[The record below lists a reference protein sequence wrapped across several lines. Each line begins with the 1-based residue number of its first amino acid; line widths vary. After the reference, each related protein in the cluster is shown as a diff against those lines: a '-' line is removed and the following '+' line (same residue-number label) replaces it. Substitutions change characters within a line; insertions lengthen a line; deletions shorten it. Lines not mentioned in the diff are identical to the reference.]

1 MAIYLSNRDGGKTDE
16 QGHYKFQ
23 TNAFTG
29 NVLDGGLLVTQNS
42 PLAMNVKVSGGDA
55 RIPYS
60 DYAYTAWI
68 PAGAPETVTVTT
80 ANPSNPRIDR
90 LVMYVDRG
98 ATPSS
103 ATANNPTLCKLMLVA
118 GTPAGSPSRPSNG
131 TVDTAVS
138 NNPYIDLADI
148 RVNAGVTQIT
158 DADITDTRVLVG
170 APIADGSVTA
180 PKIDFGGAGSGVWWE
195 EIGRTTLASAGD
207 TISVQNLPAFK
218 YLKVYVFIINSGSVS
233 EALRFNNDSGNN
245 YSTRSSTNGG
255 ADSTVTSSAQVL
267 YIGGSSYSRMAT
279 IDIINT
285 VAQEKSLQ
293 LFQNRAD
300 TAGAATAPSRIELVA
315 KWANTAAQIN
325 RIDILNNVGATG
337 TGDFAIGSEVI
348 VLGHN

>member
-68 PAGAPETVTVTT
+68 PAGSPETVTVTT

-158 DADITDTRVLVG
+158 NANITDTRSMLSSVLKNG
-170 APIADGSVTA
+170 AVDRT
-180 PKIDFGGAGSGVWWE
+180 KIDIGSSQMPTPTITVKPYCSFTTTGKSIVHATVSGRTAGSG
-195 EIGRTTLASAGD
+195 TCASYTLGF
-207 TISVQNLPAFK
+207 T
-218 YLKVYVFIINSGSVS
+218 SGSPTS
-233 EALRFNNDSGNN
+233 SRANSSSQDQPFRFI
-245 YSTRSSTNGG
+245 SSTLNAIVPAG
-255 ADSTVTSSAQVL
+255 TYT
-267 YIGGSSYSRMAT
+267 ITTSYSGPSTDQNSM
-279 IDIINT
+279 T
-285 VAQEKSLQ
+285 VLVTPV
-293 LFQNRAD
+293 AD
-300 TAGAATAPSRIELVA
+300 
-315 KWANTAAQIN
+315 
-325 RIDILNNVGATG
+325 
-337 TGDFAIGSEVI
+337 
-348 VLGHN
+348 

>member
-68 PAGAPETVTVTT
+68 PAGSPETVTVTT

-98 ATPSS
+98 ETPSS

-170 APIADGSVTA
+170 APIADGSVTST
-180 PKIDFGGAGSGVWWE
+180 KIDFGGAGSGIWWE
-195 EIGRTTLASAGD
+195 EISRVTVSSGTVLD
-207 TISVQNLPAFK
+207 TGTIPARK
-218 YLKVYVFIINSGSVS
+218 YLKLMLVDTGAGANGTDAVFNSDTGANYAYARTLNGSAFLNNTSKTSLEIMGNYSGMQFATVEIINIAAIEKVLQCTWISGPQ
-233 EALRFNNDSGNN
+233 AG
-245 YSTRSSTNGG
+245 TRNS
-255 ADSTVTSSAQVL
+255 AAQVPSHGE
-267 YIGGSSYSRMAT
+267 YSGKWVNTSTQITRIECTRRGGSFA
-279 IDIINT
+279 
-285 VAQEKSLQ
+285 
-293 LFQNRAD
+293 
-300 TAGAATAPSRIELVA
+300 AGSELV
-315 KWANTAAQIN
+315 
-325 RIDILNNVGATG
+325 
-337 TGDFAIGSEVI
+337 
-348 VLGHN
+348 VLGHD

>member
-98 ATPSS
+98 ETPSS

-170 APIADGSVTA
+170 APIANGSVTA

-195 EIGRTTLASAGD
+195 EIGRTTLTVAGD
-207 TISVQNLPAFK
+207 TITVSGLPARN
-218 YLKVYVFIINSGSVS
+218 YLTIIFRAEDTGGTIGGSI
-233 EALRFNNDSGNN
+233 RFNNDSGTN
-245 YSTRSSTNGG
+245 YAER
-255 ADSTVTSSAQVL
+255 
-267 YIGGSSYSRMAT
+267 YSVGNA
-279 IDIINT
+279 
-285 VAQEKSLQ
+285 
-293 LFQNRAD
+293 AD
-300 TAGAATAPSRIELVA
+300 TTATSQTSALFRGGTGAYPQHAVGTVRNLAAEEKVQYWWGVNPNTDGAGNIPGRVEGVM
-315 KWANTAAQIN
+315 KWANKVNQIS
-325 RIDILNNVGATG
+325 RVDVINNGA
-337 TGDFAIGSEVI
+337 GDFAIGSEVI
-348 VLGHN
+348 VLGHD

>member
-68 PAGAPETVTVTT
+68 PAGSPETVTVTT

-103 ATANNPTLCKLMLVA
+103 VTANNPTLCKLMLVA

-138 NNPYIDLADI
+138 SNPYIDLADI
-148 RVNAGVTQIT
+148 LVGAGVTQIT
-158 DADITDTRVLVG
+158 NANITDTRVLVG
-170 APIADGSVTA
+170 APIADGSVTNTKLSTSA
-180 PKIDFGGAGSGVWWE
+180 ILLGYAEITSNFASSATPAITDIAGLSVTVTVPSGGRAVKITAYSRYITGSGTHTLEIREGSTTLQSGVAIGGAPVYFANVVSVHTPTAGSHTYKVSFSQS
-195 EIGRTTLASAGD
+195 SAG
-207 TISVQNLPAFK
+207 T
-218 YLKVYVFIINSGSVS
+218 YT
-233 EALRFNNDSGNN
+233 LR
-245 YSTRSSTNGG
+245 
-255 ADSTVTSSAQVL
+255 
-267 YIGGSSYSRMAT
+267 
-279 IDIINT
+279 
-285 VAQEKSLQ
+285 
-293 LFQNRAD
+293 
-300 TAGAATAPSRIELVA
+300 AGAAFPAFILVELV
-315 KWANTAAQIN
+315 
-325 RIDILNNVGATG
+325 
-337 TGDFAIGSEVI
+337 
-348 VLGHN
+348 

>member
-90 LVMYVDRG
+90 LVMYIDRG

-170 APIADGSVTA
+170 APIADGSVTTA
-180 PKIDFGGAGSGVWWE
+180 KVADGSVTNTKLSTSAILLGYAEITSNFASSATPAITDIAGLSVTVTVPSGGRAVKITAYSRYITGSGTHTLEIREGSTTLQSGVAVGGAPVYFANVVSVHTPTAGSHTYKVSFSQS
-195 EIGRTTLASAGD
+195 SAG
-207 TISVQNLPAFK
+207 TYTF
-218 YLKVYVFIINSGSVS
+218 
-233 EALRFNNDSGNN
+233 R
-245 YSTRSSTNGG
+245 
-255 ADSTVTSSAQVL
+255 
-267 YIGGSSYSRMAT
+267 
-279 IDIINT
+279 
-285 VAQEKSLQ
+285 
-293 LFQNRAD
+293 
-300 TAGAATAPSRIELVA
+300 AGAAFPAFILVELV
-315 KWANTAAQIN
+315 
-325 RIDILNNVGATG
+325 
-337 TGDFAIGSEVI
+337 
-348 VLGHN
+348 

>member
-98 ATPSS
+98 ETPSS
-103 ATANNPTLCKLMLVA
+103 ATANNSTLCKLMLVA

-131 TVDTAVS
+131 TVNTAVS

-170 APIADGSVTA
+170 APIADGSVTTA
-180 PKIDFGGAGSGVWWE
+180 KVADGSVTNTKLSTSAILLGFASSTSIFNTGVTASATLITDMTKTVTVPAGGRSVKITFYCQSVNNASSATRRTQFGIWDGTVGSGTQLQKASSRSQDGAGINMSVIHTPSAGSKTYNVSYMKE
-195 EIGRTTLASAGD
+195 SAGD
-207 TISVQNLPAFK
+207 GTSIA
-218 YLKVYVFIINSGSVS
+218 
-233 EALRFNNDSGNN
+233 
-245 YSTRSSTNGG
+245 
-255 ADSTVTSSAQVL
+255 ADAAGPMQLTV
-267 YIGGSSYSRMAT
+267 
-279 IDIINT
+279 
-285 VAQEKSLQ
+285 
-293 LFQNRAD
+293 
-300 TAGAATAPSRIELVA
+300 ELV
-315 KWANTAAQIN
+315 
-325 RIDILNNVGATG
+325 
-337 TGDFAIGSEVI
+337 
-348 VLGHN
+348 

>member
-29 NVLDGGLLVTQNS
+29 NVLDGGLLVTQDS

-68 PAGAPETVTVTT
+68 PAGSPETVTVTT

-98 ATPSS
+98 ETPSS

-148 RVNAGVTQIT
+148 LVGAGVTQIT

-170 APIADGSVTA
+170 APIADGSVTSTKLSTSA
-180 PKIDFGGAGSGVWWE
+180 NL
-195 EIGRTTLASAGD
+195 LAI
-207 TISVQNLPAFK
+207 TNIT
-218 YLKVYVFIINSGSVS
+218 
-233 EALRFNNDSGNN
+233 
-245 YSTRSSTNGG
+245 STYNTG
-255 ADSTVTSSAQVL
+255 
-267 YIGGSSYSRMAT
+267 
-279 IDIINT
+279 NT
-285 VAQEKSLQ
+285 VAVTVLPGTSTTVTVPPGGRSVKVSFNCYDIVNNSAATSALTMFLRAAGTNIGGYRWRSLS
-293 LFQNRAD
+293 
-300 TAGAATAPSRIELVA
+300 AGAGTGASFWAIHTPAAGSVTYDLTFTKEVGGHGVAFNATATSPIQLLVELV
-315 KWANTAAQIN
+315 
-325 RIDILNNVGATG
+325 
-337 TGDFAIGSEVI
+337 
-348 VLGHN
+348 

>member
-131 TVDTAVS
+131 TVNTAVS

-158 DADITDTRVLVG
+158 DANITDTRVQAVPRELAGVIKDYAGLEAPEGYLLCYGQAISRTTYSRLFSAIGTTYGVG
-170 APIADGSVTA
+170 DGSTTFNIPDARGRV
-180 PKIDFGGAGSGVWWE
+180 IAGK
-195 EIGRTTLASAGD
+195 D
-207 TISVQNLPAFK
+207 NM
-218 YLKVYVFIINSGSVS
+218 
-233 EALRFNNDSGNN
+233 
-245 YSTRSSTNGG
+245 
-255 ADSTVTSSAQVL
+255 
-267 YIGGSSYSRMAT
+267 GGSSANRLTNQSGGLNGDTLGAVGGAETHTLAT
-279 IDIINT
+279 TEIPAHSHPVGYGGAVAVNYGSQVGVRVDGANNT
-285 VAQEKSLQ
+285 S
-293 LFQNRAD
+293 N
-300 TAGAATAPSRIELVA
+300 TGGGGAHNNVQPTL
-315 KWANTAAQIN
+315 
-325 RIDILNNVGATG
+325 ILNKIIAY
-337 TGDFAIGSEVI
+337 
-348 VLGHN
+348 

>member
-68 PAGAPETVTVTT
+68 PAGSPETVTVTT

-98 ATPSS
+98 ETPSS

-148 RVNAGVTQIT
+148 LVGAGVTQIT
-158 DADITDTRVLVG
+158 NANITDTRVLVG
-170 APIADGSVTA
+170 APIADGSVTNTKLSTSA
-180 PKIDFGGAGSGVWWE
+180 ILLGYAEITSNFASSATPAITDIAGLSVTVTVPSGGRAVKITAYSRYITGSGTHTLEIREGSTTLQSGVAIGGAPVYFANVVSVHTPTAGSHTYKVSFSQS
-195 EIGRTTLASAGD
+195 SAG
-207 TISVQNLPAFK
+207 T
-218 YLKVYVFIINSGSVS
+218 YT
-233 EALRFNNDSGNN
+233 LR
-245 YSTRSSTNGG
+245 
-255 ADSTVTSSAQVL
+255 
-267 YIGGSSYSRMAT
+267 
-279 IDIINT
+279 
-285 VAQEKSLQ
+285 
-293 LFQNRAD
+293 
-300 TAGAATAPSRIELVA
+300 AGAAFPAFILVELV
-315 KWANTAAQIN
+315 
-325 RIDILNNVGATG
+325 
-337 TGDFAIGSEVI
+337 
-348 VLGHN
+348 

>member
-98 ATPSS
+98 ETPSS
-103 ATANNPTLCKLMLVA
+103 ATANNSTLCKLMLVA

-170 APIADGSVTA
+170 APIADGSVTTA
-180 PKIDFGGAGSGVWWE
+180 KIADGSVTTAKIADGSVTNTKLSTSATTQANAGSAGGDMYYINLGGIKMLWGTSASKTTSGVNSFAFTLPVGFFST
-195 EIGRTTLASAGD
+195 IQTVQGAIMSQGGTANQTIAGNTYNTT
-207 TISVQNLPAFK
+207 TISH
-218 YLKVYVFIINSGSVS
+218 
-233 EALRFNNDSGNN
+233 
-245 YSTRSSTNGG
+245 
-255 ADSTVTSSAQVL
+255 
-267 YIGGSSYSRMAT
+267 YIAAGGGSSAVYS
-279 IDIINT
+279 IFVI
-285 VAQEKSLQ
+285 
-293 LFQNRAD
+293 
-300 TAGAATAPSRIELVA
+300 
-315 KWANTAAQIN
+315 
-325 RIDILNNVGATG
+325 G
-337 TGDFAIGSEVI
+337 T
-348 VLGHN
+348 

>member
-170 APIADGSVTA
+170 APIADGSVTTA
-180 PKIDFGGAGSGVWWE
+180 KVADGSVTTAKVADGSVTNTKISPTGISLGYVNQTSSIGTTNTTSATLIGALTKTVTIPAGGRDVEVSVNIPSISNASSSTRATTIEIQADGTGIGATVNRGVGIGSHRSVVHTPSAGSITYRTVYIKETGAD
-195 EIGRTTLASAGD
+195 GTTL
-207 TISVQNLPAFK
+207 
-218 YLKVYVFIINSGSVS
+218 SG
-233 EALRFNNDSGNN
+233 AP
-245 YSTRSSTNGG
+245 TNP
-255 ADSTVTSSAQVL
+255 
-267 YIGGSSYSRMAT
+267 M
-279 IDIINT
+279 
-285 VAQEKSLQ
+285 Q
-293 LFQNRAD
+293 L
-300 TAGAATAPSRIELVA
+300 SIKLV
-315 KWANTAAQIN
+315 
-325 RIDILNNVGATG
+325 
-337 TGDFAIGSEVI
+337 
-348 VLGHN
+348 

>member
-42 PLAMNVKVSGGDA
+42 PLAMSVKVSGGDA

-68 PAGAPETVTVTT
+68 PAGSPETVTVTT

-90 LVMYVDRG
+90 LVMYIDRG

-103 ATANNPTLCKLMLVA
+103 VTANNPTLCKLMLVA

-158 DADITDTRVLVG
+158 DANITDTRVLVG
-170 APIADGSVTA
+170 APIADGSVTTA
-180 PKIDFGGAGSGVWWE
+180 KLATGAGEPGGAWDSYTPTFAN
-195 EIGRTTLASAGD
+195 TTLG
-207 TISVQNLPAFK
+207 
-218 YLKVYVFIINSGSVS
+218 SGSVVGKYKQIGKTVHFRAS
-233 EALRFNNDSGNN
+233 FVLGSGSAVGTSPTVTLPVTSVTLDTRQPIGRVVYNDSDTSLYDGTLSWTT
-245 YSTRSSTNGG
+245 STTATLRAST
-255 ADSTVTSSAQVL
+255 T
-267 YIGGSSYSRMAT
+267 IGGVGTYVRQDT
-279 IDIINT
+279 I
-285 VAQEKSLQ
+285 
-293 LFQNRAD
+293 
-300 TAGAATAPSRIELVA
+300 TASTPFAFGSGDEIHVQGTYEAA
-315 KWANTAAQIN
+315 
-325 RIDILNNVGATG
+325 
-337 TGDFAIGSEVI
+337 
-348 VLGHN
+348 

>member
-42 PLAMNVKVSGGDA
+42 PLAMNVEVSGGDA

-68 PAGAPETVTVTT
+68 PAGSPETVTVTT

-98 ATPSS
+98 ETPSS

-158 DADITDTRVLVG
+158 DANITDTRVLVG
-170 APIADGSVTA
+170 APIADGSVTNT
-180 PKIDFGGAGSGVWWE
+180 KISPTGISLGYVNQTTSVGTTNTTSATLIGALTKTVTIPAGGRDVEVSVHIPSISNASSSTRATTIEIQANGTGIGGGVNRGVGTNTSFPATHTPSAGSITYRAVYIKETGAD
-195 EIGRTTLASAGD
+195 GTTLGA
-207 TISVQNLPAFK
+207 T
-218 YLKVYVFIINSGSVS
+218 
-233 EALRFNNDSGNN
+233 
-245 YSTRSSTNGG
+245 STNP
-255 ADSTVTSSAQVL
+255 
-267 YIGGSSYSRMAT
+267 M
-279 IDIINT
+279 
-285 VAQEKSLQ
+285 Q
-293 LFQNRAD
+293 L
-300 TAGAATAPSRIELVA
+300 SIKLV
-315 KWANTAAQIN
+315 
-325 RIDILNNVGATG
+325 
-337 TGDFAIGSEVI
+337 
-348 VLGHN
+348 

>member
-42 PLAMNVKVSGGDA
+42 PLAMNVEVSGGDA

-68 PAGAPETVTVTT
+68 PAGSPETVTVTT

-98 ATPSS
+98 ETPSS

-158 DADITDTRVLVG
+158 DANITDTRVLVG
-170 APIADGSVTA
+170 APIADGSVTSTKLSTSA
-180 PKIDFGGAGSGVWWE
+180 ILLGYAEITSNFSSSATPAVTDITGLSVTVTVPSGGRAVKITAYSRYITGNGTHTLEIREGSTTLQSGVAVGGAPVYFASVVSVHTPTAGSHTYKVSFSQS
-195 EIGRTTLASAGD
+195 SAGTYTFRAGAD
-207 TISVQNLPAFK
+207 FPAFI
-218 YLKVYVFIINSGSVS
+218 LV
-233 EALRFNNDSGNN
+233 
-245 YSTRSSTNGG
+245 
-255 ADSTVTSSAQVL
+255 
-267 YIGGSSYSRMAT
+267 
-279 IDIINT
+279 
-285 VAQEKSLQ
+285 
-293 LFQNRAD
+293 
-300 TAGAATAPSRIELVA
+300 ELV
-315 KWANTAAQIN
+315 
-325 RIDILNNVGATG
+325 
-337 TGDFAIGSEVI
+337 
-348 VLGHN
+348 

>member
-90 LVMYVDRG
+90 LVMYIDRG

-148 RVNAGVTQIT
+148 LVGTGVTQIT
-158 DADITDTRVLVG
+158 NANITRTATQIG
-170 APIADGSVTA
+170 STPADGSVTPDKLNLSSTDA
-180 PKIDFGGAGSGVWWE
+180 NGWTVMDFGDHKVAWKSGTIDGGSRAAGATW
-195 EIGRTTLASAGD
+195 SAGY
-207 TISVQNLPAFK
+207 TSNLPVGCATVADIKNVSYAFRMTGNA
-218 YLKVYVFIINSGSVS
+218 YALGINM
-233 EALRFNNDSGNN
+233 EKN
-245 YSTRSSTNGG
+245 TSSTDIGWSAINNAAG
-255 ADSTVTSSAQVL
+255 TVDFGSPEYWCQV
-267 YIGGSSYSRMAT
+267 I
-279 IDIINT
+279 
-285 VAQEKSLQ
+285 
-293 LFQNRAD
+293 F
-300 TAGAATAPSRIELVA
+300 
-315 KWANTAAQIN
+315 
-325 RIDILNNVGATG
+325 
-337 TGDFAIGSEVI
+337 
-348 VLGHN
+348 

>member
-131 TVDTAVS
+131 TVNTAVS

-158 DADITDTRVLVG
+158 NANITDTRVLVG
-170 APIADGSVTA
+170 APIADGSVTPIKQSNPYYFRAYSISQNFTAGVYKSVIYQNVVADPNSDYDSSTGEYTA
-180 PKIDFGGAGSGVWWE
+180 PVTGLYQLHASCYWASSNQKVGTFAINGVNDN
-195 EIGRTTLASAGD
+195 TTGTTAMEVTTMGLCRVTDQIQLTAGD
-207 TISVQNLPAFK
+207 
-218 YLKVYVFIINSGSVS
+218 KV
-233 EALRFNNDSGNN
+233 
-245 YSTRSSTNGG
+245 
-255 ADSTVTSSAQVL
+255 
-267 YIGGSSYSRMAT
+267 
-279 IDIINT
+279 
-285 VAQEKSLQ
+285 
-293 LFQNRAD
+293 
-300 TAGAATAPSRIELVA
+300 TAWFRNAATETILADYRGSNFSGHLITQ
-315 KWANTAAQIN
+315 TA
-325 RIDILNNVGATG
+325 
-337 TGDFAIGSEVI
+337 
-348 VLGHN
+348 

>member
-29 NVLDGGLLVTQNS
+29 NVLNGGLQVTQNS

-68 PAGAPETVTVTT
+68 PAGSPETVTVTT

-98 ATPSS
+98 ETPSS
-103 ATANNPTLCKLMLVA
+103 VTANNPTLCKLMLVA

-158 DADITDTRVLVG
+158 NANITDTRVLVG
-170 APIADGSVTA
+170 APIADGSVTTA
-180 PKIDFGGAGSGVWWE
+180 KVADGSVTNTKISPTGISLGYVNQTTSVGTTNTTSATLIGALTKTVTIPAGGRDVEVSVHIPSISNASSSTRATTIEIQADGTGIGGGVNRGVGTNTSFPATHTPSAGSITYRAVYIKETGSD
-195 EIGRTTLASAGD
+195 GTTL
-207 TISVQNLPAFK
+207 
-218 YLKVYVFIINSGSVS
+218 
-233 EALRFNNDSGNN
+233 
-245 YSTRSSTNGG
+245 
-255 ADSTVTSSAQVL
+255 
-267 YIGGSSYSRMAT
+267 
-279 IDIINT
+279 
-285 VAQEKSLQ
+285 
-293 LFQNRAD
+293 
-300 TAGAATAPSRIELVA
+300 GAAPTNPMQLSIKLV
-315 KWANTAAQIN
+315 
-325 RIDILNNVGATG
+325 
-337 TGDFAIGSEVI
+337 
-348 VLGHN
+348 

>member
-1 MAIYLSNRDGGKTDE
+1 MAIYLSNRDGGRTDE

-98 ATPSS
+98 ETPSS

-170 APIADGSVTA
+170 APIADGSVTTA
-180 PKIDFGGAGSGVWWE
+180 KVADGSVTNTKISPTGISLGYVNQTSSIGTTNTTSATLIGALTKTVTIPAGGRDVEVSVHIPSISNASSSTRATTIEIQADGTGIGGGVNRGVGTNTSFPATHTPSAGSITYRAVYIKETGAD
-195 EIGRTTLASAGD
+195 GTTL
-207 TISVQNLPAFK
+207 
-218 YLKVYVFIINSGSVS
+218 SG
-233 EALRFNNDSGNN
+233 AP
-245 YSTRSSTNGG
+245 TNP
-255 ADSTVTSSAQVL
+255 
-267 YIGGSSYSRMAT
+267 M
-279 IDIINT
+279 
-285 VAQEKSLQ
+285 Q
-293 LFQNRAD
+293 L
-300 TAGAATAPSRIELVA
+300 SIKLV
-315 KWANTAAQIN
+315 
-325 RIDILNNVGATG
+325 
-337 TGDFAIGSEVI
+337 
-348 VLGHN
+348 

>member
-29 NVLDGGLLVTQNS
+29 NVLNGGLQVTQNS

-68 PAGAPETVTVTT
+68 PAGSPETVTVTT

-98 ATPSS
+98 ETPSS

-158 DADITDTRVLVG
+158 NANITDTRVLVG
-170 APIADGSVTA
+170 APIADGSVTNTKLSTSA
-180 PKIDFGGAGSGVWWE
+180 ILLGYAERTSDFSSSATPAVTDITGLSVTVTVPSGGRAVKITAYSRYITGSGIHTLEIREGSTTLQSGVAVGGAPVYFANVVSVHTPTAGSHTYKVSFSQS
-195 EIGRTTLASAGD
+195 SAG
-207 TISVQNLPAFK
+207 TYTF
-218 YLKVYVFIINSGSVS
+218 
-233 EALRFNNDSGNN
+233 R
-245 YSTRSSTNGG
+245 
-255 ADSTVTSSAQVL
+255 
-267 YIGGSSYSRMAT
+267 
-279 IDIINT
+279 
-285 VAQEKSLQ
+285 
-293 LFQNRAD
+293 
-300 TAGAATAPSRIELVA
+300 AGAAYPAFILVELV
-315 KWANTAAQIN
+315 
-325 RIDILNNVGATG
+325 
-337 TGDFAIGSEVI
+337 
-348 VLGHN
+348 

>member
-42 PLAMNVKVSGGDA
+42 PLGMSVKVSGGDA

-68 PAGAPETVTVTT
+68 PAGSPETVTVTT

-103 ATANNPTLCKLMLVA
+103 VTANNPTLCKLMLVA

-158 DADITDTRVLVG
+158 NADITDTRVLVG
-170 APIADGSVTA
+170 APIADGSVTSTKLSTSAIYQNEVLRTSNFTSTSTSLVLVTGMSLTVTVPVGGRKLLVMASGSNIYYTGGVTAYNTVSLVKGVIGSGGVVIGRSQFNGANTSGQA
-180 PKIDFGGAGSGVWWE
+180 PFTIIAIDTPAAGSQTYQLGVH
-195 EIGRTTLASAGD
+195 TSNASAG
-207 TISVQNLPAFK
+207 VGL
-218 YLKVYVFIINSGSVS
+218 
-233 EALRFNNDSGNN
+233 EA
-245 YSTRSSTNGG
+245 
-255 ADSTVTSSAQVL
+255 SATFP
-267 YIGGSSYSRMAT
+267 IR
-279 IDIINT
+279 I
-285 VAQEKSLQ
+285 VAL
-293 LFQNRAD
+293 
-300 TAGAATAPSRIELVA
+300 LV
-315 KWANTAAQIN
+315 
-325 RIDILNNVGATG
+325 
-337 TGDFAIGSEVI
+337 
-348 VLGHN
+348 

>member
-68 PAGAPETVTVTT
+68 PAGSPETVTVTT

-98 ATPSS
+98 ETPSS

-158 DADITDTRVLVG
+158 NANITDTRVLVG
-170 APIADGSVTA
+170 APIADGSVTPIKQSNPYKFLA
-180 PKIDFGGAGSGVWWE
+180 YVLSGGISVASNGIVPYNQEVFDSNNNFNTSTYKYTVPVTGFYFLKATLYVFSENGQPWISFFKNGSKIHDGIILPVPGSVNIAV
-195 EIGRTTLASAGD
+195 EISGLFSLTAGD
-207 TISVQNLPAFK
+207 QIEVRRFASNAAAK
-218 YLKVYVFIINSGSVS
+218 NVYGTLGGLETCFSGFLVS
-233 EALRFNNDSGNN
+233 R
-245 YSTRSSTNGG
+245 T
-255 ADSTVTSSAQVL
+255 
-267 YIGGSSYSRMAT
+267 
-279 IDIINT
+279 
-285 VAQEKSLQ
+285 
-293 LFQNRAD
+293 
-300 TAGAATAPSRIELVA
+300 
-315 KWANTAAQIN
+315 
-325 RIDILNNVGATG
+325 
-337 TGDFAIGSEVI
+337 
-348 VLGHN
+348 

>member
-42 PLAMNVKVSGGDA
+42 PLGMNVKVSGGDA

-68 PAGAPETVTVTT
+68 PAGSPETVTVTT

-131 TVDTAVS
+131 TVNTAVS

-158 DADITDTRVLVG
+158 NANITDTRVLVG
-170 APIADGSVTA
+170 APIADGAISFSKLLSTIFSGQVTTQA
-180 PKIDFGGAGSGVWWE
+180 NAGSAGGNMYYINLGGIKMLWGTSASKTTSGVNSFAFTLPVGFFST
-195 EIGRTTLASAGD
+195 IQTVQGAIMSQGGTANQTIAGNTYNTT
-207 TISVQNLPAFK
+207 TISH
-218 YLKVYVFIINSGSVS
+218 
-233 EALRFNNDSGNN
+233 
-245 YSTRSSTNGG
+245 
-255 ADSTVTSSAQVL
+255 
-267 YIGGSSYSRMAT
+267 YIAAGGGSSAVYS
-279 IDIINT
+279 IFVI
-285 VAQEKSLQ
+285 
-293 LFQNRAD
+293 
-300 TAGAATAPSRIELVA
+300 
-315 KWANTAAQIN
+315 
-325 RIDILNNVGATG
+325 G
-337 TGDFAIGSEVI
+337 T
-348 VLGHN
+348 

>member
-170 APIADGSVTA
+170 APIADGSVTTA
-180 PKIDFGGAGSGVWWE
+180 KVADGSVTNEKLKTGAGEPGGAWDTWTPTWSNVT
-195 EIGRTTLASAGD
+195 IGNAVVTARYKQVG
-207 TISVQNLPAFK
+207 K
-218 YLKVYVFIINSGSVS
+218 
-233 EALRFNNDSGNN
+233 
-245 YSTRSSTNGG
+245 
-255 ADSTVTSSAQVL
+255 TVTCRLSVALGSTTTTSGDIIFSLPVPSIAYPGVSGLHPIGTSRYFDVSASVV
-267 YIGGSSYSRMAT
+267 YIGDVENISTTTSSSRFFSNAGSYSG
-279 IDIINT
+279 
-285 VAQEKSLQ
+285 Q
-293 LFQNRAD
+293 
-300 TAGAATAPSRIELVA
+300 
-315 KWANTAAQIN
+315 
-325 RIDILNNVGATG
+325 ILNTG
-337 TGDFAIGSEVI
+337 GLPIVWGNGDQWAMSFTYEAA
-348 VLGHN
+348 

>member
-170 APIADGSVTA
+170 APIADGSVTTA
-180 PKIDFGGAGSGVWWE
+180 
-195 EIGRTTLASAGD
+195 
-207 TISVQNLPAFK
+207 
-218 YLKVYVFIINSGSVS
+218 KVADGSVTNTKIS
-233 EALRFNNDSGNN
+233 PTGISLGYVNQTTDVGTANTGSPTQIGAL
-245 YSTRSSTNGG
+245 TKTVTIPAGG
-255 ADSTVTSSAQVL
+255 RDVEVVATFSTVSNATSSVRGTVIEIRANGTA
-267 YIGGSSYSRMAT
+267 IGGSVNRGIGVGTHLSVIHTPSAGSVTYTAT
-279 IDIINT
+279 YIKETASDATTFGASATNPM
-285 VAQEKSLQ
+285 Q
-293 LFQNRAD
+293 L
-300 TAGAATAPSRIELVA
+300 SIKLV
-315 KWANTAAQIN
+315 
-325 RIDILNNVGATG
+325 
-337 TGDFAIGSEVI
+337 
-348 VLGHN
+348 